1 MDWNSNRSLSSKI
14 KNESGEKLALYQLL
28 ESDMLYLKFLFTNLC
43 ILQSNGH
50 LVYFWGCI
58 TVHTKKGMDTWV
70 WGKKDCGFSSLS
82 RNNTPKNGRKWEN
95 TWVVV
100 AHYNVVVVVLMTKG
114 RRCYLAYSTLL
125 HWSLLWCP
133 QEYGLYNIKVCN
145 PSLLLLICPHH
156 SNYEEWGLA
165 MTT

>member
-1 MDWNSNRSLSSKI
+1 MDWNSNRSFSSKI

-28 ESDMLYLKFLFTNLC
+28 ESDMLYILKFLFTNLC
-43 ILQSNGH
+43 ILLQSNGH

-70 WGKKDCGFSSLS
+70 WGRKDCGFSSLS

-95 TWVVV
+95 TWVVA
-100 AHYNVVVVVLMTKG
+100 AHYNVVVVLMTKG

-125 HWSLLWCP
+125 CHSHAIILQPLPSHLL
-133 QEYGLYNIKVCN
+133 QYQGEETGYSGLHNA
-145 PSLLLLICPHH
+145 
-156 SNYEEWGLA
+156 SN
-165 MTT
+165 